1 MGGVGFEPGHSL
13 EGGSFVAYIWMLCSA
28 LSFATMGAFAH
39 GLREDAGWEVI
50 AFVRSIV
57 VLLLIGGM
65 VITARVRFY
74 FWRPWELW
82 ARSIAGS
89 VSMLFV
95 FFSLSRLPVSIV
107 VTLMNLAPVWVTI
120 ATWFLLPKTRSKSVW
135 VVIGIGLIGV
145 VLIQQPQLAQGN
157 LAVLAPLASSFLLAI
172 VMIVLHRTQ
181 GIDTRAV
188 VLHFAIIS
196 SLASLGVFIFS
207 ATHAPPMLSTD
218 WTSLLMLLGTGCAAA
233 MGQLFLTAAF
243 ASGPPAKV
251 SVVGLTQVGFA
262 MLYDVGIWGH
272 TFGAA
277 SLLGIVLVVAPTAWL
292 LYSDRHPLVE
302 E

>member
-1 MGGVGFEPGHSL
+1 MSTSEQDNPL
-13 EGGSFVAYIWMLCSA
+13 EGRSFVAYLWMLCSA
-28 LSFATMGAFAH
+28 FSFATMGAFAH
-39 GLREDAGWEVI
+39 GLSDSAGWEVV

-65 VITARVRFY
+65 VVTSGVKFY
-74 FWRPWELW
+74 FWRPWALW
-82 ARSIAGS
+82 VRSIAGS
-89 VSMLFV
+89 ISMLFV

-120 ATWFLLPKTRSKSVW
+120 ATWFLLPKSRNKSVW
-135 VVIGIGLIGV
+135 VVIVIGLVGV
-145 VLIQQPQLAQGN
+145 VLIQQPQLAQRN
-157 LAVLAPLASSFLLAI
+157 FAVLAPLASSFLLAI
-172 VMIVLHRTQ
+172 VMIALNRTQ
-181 GIDTRAV
+181 EIDTRAV

-196 SLASLGVFIFS
+196 SLTSLGVFLFF
-207 ATHAPPMLSTD
+207 AARTTPVLSTD
-218 WTSLLMLLGTGCAAA
+218 WTTMLMLFGTGCAAS

-251 SVVGLTQVGFA
+251 SAVGLTQVGFA

-272 TFGAA
+272 KFGIA

-292 LYSDRHPLVE
+292 LYSDRHALVE